1 MYKGKKI
8 LSLITARGGSKGIPK
23 KNIRILGDKPLIAWT
38 IESSLNSKY
47 IDRTILSSDCDDIIE
62 ISKKYGCDV
71 PFKRPIELSQDD
83 SSSMDVIIHTLNK
96 IKGYDYLVL
105 LQPTSPFRHDGLI
118 DKMISEIVDNN
129 YEQLVSVKKLKK
141 ESNFLYYKD
150 SDNRLLPISGE
161 YVKNKRRQEQEN
173 NIYEHNGSV
182 YISKID
188 FLLEKKSYNC
198 EETRMFEMFGKENID
213 IDEEIDLKY
222 SNFLINN

>member
-1 MYKGKKI
+1 
-8 LSLITARGGSKGIPK
+8 
-23 KNIRILGDKPLIAWT
+23 
-38 IESSLNSKY
+38 
-47 IDRTILSSDCDDIIE
+47 
-62 ISKKYGCDV
+62 
-71 PFKRPIELSQDD
+71 
-83 SSSMDVIIHTLNK
+83 MDVIIHALNE